1 MDQRHRHFLP
11 TMDCHQNM
19 PCRVYGIGLTGS
31 SSRTP
36 IVMPIDTVSK
46 FISYD
51 KGDRG
56 QSLCMSTLSTME
68 VHHGDMGDRDGRHWR
83 QWENASQ

>member
-1 MDQRHRHFLP
+1 
-11 TMDCHQNM
+11 M
-19 PCRVYGIGLTGS
+19 PCHVYGIGLTGS

-36 IVMPIDTVSK
+36 IVMPTDTVSK

-56 QSLCMSTLSTME
+56 QRLCMSTLSTME
-68 VHHGDMGDRDGRHWR
+68 VHHGGTMGTWETGMGDIGDNGRMHHD
-83 QWENASQ
+83 ETNCIE